1 MQPVSAHVHTEDS
14 AVLVHDI
21 DSSSPTQGICTQLCI
36 SCDPAQPPCK
46 GWGTGILNQMRAD
59 QELLDLEIYA
69 KDQLGAWV
77 SVRVHTLIMVHAR
90 ASPHTWRMDVHADPD
105 EH

>member
-1 MQPVSAHVHTEDS
+1 MHTEDS

>member
-1 MQPVSAHVHTEDS
+1 
-14 AVLVHDI
+14 
-21 DSSSPTQGICTQLCI
+21 
-36 SCDPAQPPCK
+36 
-46 GWGTGILNQMRAD
+46 MRAD

-69 KDQLGAWV
+69 KDELGAWV